1 MILSWNVGERYAEDV
16 VNGNELV
23 AEAQLPTFTKISA
36 LVLDKSVDL
45 SLVQSYYC
53 GNTFSK
59 LQKLI

>member
-45 SLVQSYYC
+45 SLVQ
-53 GNTFSK
+53 
-59 LQKLI
+59 